1 LKEKEELEKTI
12 KRLTKIES
20 QLHEKLDNVYLNHSF
35 YVSLRISA
43 KKIDDKY

>member
-43 KKIDDKY
+43 KKIADKY